1 VRARVLGTLAVAGF
15 LALPVIG
22 VDDYYLHLLIM
33 AGIFFMLAAGMNL
46 LLAGGQLN
54 LGHTAFFGIG
64 AYASGLLAIHW
75 ALPPPLA
82 MVVASALSGLAG
94 YLLGRITLRLRGAY
108 FVLVTVGFA
117 EVIRLV
123 ATNWTDLTQG
133 PMGLPGVPPFALGPE
148 RFTLVGKREYYYL
161 MAALGGGTL
170 WLTARLLGSRVG
182 RALSAI
188 RENEN
193 LAESSGIGAYRHT
206 LLALVVAC
214 VLAGAAGSFYA
225 HYVTFLS
232 PELFGFHNT
241 VTMAVMVVG
250 GGQGTVLG
258 PAVGA
263 LVFTFVPELARMAVS
278 YRMLLYGVILLL
290 VVMFLPRGIVFYLH
304 RALRGRRAPAR
315 PGPGEGGVDAL
326 ESGPLGRASP
336 SSLAWGH
343 PAPVAQQL
351 EGEHETRVGR
361 AMPGPAPPAAPARSG
376 GGDARDV
383 ALAVSGLTVRFGG
396 LAAVQ
401 DVSLDLARGE
411 ILALIGPNGA
421 GKSTAFNVITG
432 FERPAAGT
440 VTLGGRAMDRLA
452 PHQIA
457 ALGLVRMFQ
466 RTSVFPDAS
475 AGDNVLTACH
485 RLAHTGLLSIVLDT
499 PAHRR
504 EERELRARASA
515 VLDFVGLGH
524 KAGEAARNL
533 SCGEQR
539 LLGLAI
545 ALGPAPSVLLL
556 DEPAA
561 GLNRVE
567 TERLMRLI
575 EAVRQSGVSVL
586 LVEHDMA
593 LVMGLCDRIAVLNH
607 GQKIAEGPPGRIR
620 ANPDVVRAYLGSD
633 DLYAH
638 A

>member
-1 VRARVLGTLAVAGF
+1 VNARVLVALAVAGV
-15 LALPVIG
+15 LVLPLVG

-46 LLAGGQLN
+46 LLAAGQLN

-64 AYASGLLAIHW
+64 AYASGLLALHF
-75 ALPPPLA
+75 ALSPLLTLVA
-82 MVVASALSGLAG
+82 ASAISGLVG
-94 YLLGRITLRLRGAY
+94 YLLGRLTLRLRGAY

-133 PMGLPGVPPFALGPE
+133 PMGLPGVPAFAVGPE
-148 RFTLVGKREYYYL
+148 RFTLVSKRDYYYF
-161 MAALGGGTL
+161 MAVMGGGTL
-170 WLTARLLGSRVG
+170 LLTARLLQSRVG

-188 RENEN
+188 RENES

-206 LLALVVAC
+206 MLALVMAC

-263 LVFTFVPELARMAVS
+263 VVFTFVPELLRMAVF

-290 VVMFLPRGIVFYLH
+290 VVMFMPRGIVFYL
-304 RALRGRRAPAR
+304 RRLLPARLTAAVSPVPVSVALRADIAP
-315 PGPGEGGVDAL
+315 EDDL
-326 ESGPLGRASP
+326 SGP
-336 SSLAWGH
+336 
-343 PAPVAQQL
+343 
-351 EGEHETRVGR
+351 
-361 AMPGPAPPAAPARSG
+361 
-376 GGDARDV
+376 
-383 ALAVSGLTVRFGG
+383 ALAVRDVTVRFGG

-401 DVSLDLARGE
+401 DVSLELARGE

-421 GKSTAFNVITG
+421 GKSTVFNVMTG
-432 FERPAAGT
+432 FQPPDAGR
-440 VTLGGRAMDRLA
+440 VTLARRDTGGLA
-452 PHQIA
+452 PHRIA
-457 ALGLVRMFQ
+457 ELGLVRMFQ
-466 RTSVFPDAS
+466 RTSIFPDAS
-475 AGDNVLTACH
+475 AFDNVLTACH
-485 RLAHTGLLSIVLDT
+485 RLARTSLSALVLRT
-499 PAHRR
+499 PAYGR
-504 EERELRARASA
+504 EERRLRERGSA
-515 VLDFVGLGH
+515 ILAFVGLTH
-524 KAGEAARNL
+524 KTDGAARNL

-545 ALGPAPSVLLL
+545 ALAPGPSVLLL

-561 GLNRVE
+561 GLNPVE

-575 EAVRQSGVSVL
+575 EEIRASGISVL
-586 LVEHDMA
+586 LVEHDMT
-593 LVMGLCDRIAVLNH
+593 LVMGLCDRIVVLNH
-607 GQKIAEGPPGRIR
+607 GQKIAEGPPAEIR
-620 ANPDVVRAYLGSD
+620 QNPEVIRAYLGSGE
-633 DLYAH
+633 LYAH